1 MAQVLTV
8 GDIRAA
14 VERVAPEMLQKFFKT
29 PQGRAALENAVAE
42 AITGRPSVQQGLV
55 KQIVDSPEFQAQAGA
70 CLSTELVTRE
80 SVGHVF
86 VNQLTNNPR
95 LKTVFLGGV
104 ATALTSPDLEQT
116 LKNSHLTAL
125 IANLVHPLAEHSIAE
140 DTTVR
145 RAVSAQVRV
154 EVENLLNKGMVQK
167 MVCDAVRSTLQPPPS
182 AVMSLTEASLGDSG
196 GSKRA
201 RSPVGN
207 AMDLADNTTVLFSD
221 AATPART
228 NTTPSTHEDPPKKER
243 PRSDAKT
250 AGKSATALMHKFET
264 KLEDH
269 GIDINIRK
277 GDHLFDEHRF
287 LEFLN
292 EVVDF
297 EFTHGRGKPEA
308 KFPGMAMFL
317 GRVNRRFKMNWTMSD
332 VWMVVSEKSRGPIAQ
347 YLPHNFDF

>member
-1 MAQVLTV
+1 MAHPITY
-8 GDIRAA
+8 GDIRTA
-14 VERVAPEMLQKFFKT
+14 VERVAPDMLKAYFKT
-29 PQGRAALENAVAE
+29 PQGKAVVEDAVTT
-42 AITGRPSVQQGLV
+42 AISRRPTVQQGLV
-55 KQIVDSPEFQAQAGA
+55 KLIVDSPEFQAQASA

-95 LKTVFLGGV
+95 LKAAFLGGV

-125 IANLVHPLAEHSIAE
+125 IANLVHPLAEHGIAE

-201 RSPVGN
+201 RARQN
-207 AMDLADNTTVLFSD
+207 AIFTRHCLAAITRCSSVSD
-221 AATPART
+221 
-228 NTTPSTHEDPPKKER
+228 
-243 PRSDAKT
+243 
-250 AGKSATALMHKFET
+250 
-264 KLEDH
+264 
-269 GIDINIRK
+269 
-277 GDHLFDEHRF
+277 
-287 LEFLN
+287 
-292 EVVDF
+292 
-297 EFTHGRGKPEA
+297 
-308 KFPGMAMFL
+308 
-317 GRVNRRFKMNWTMSD
+317 
-332 VWMVVSEKSRGPIAQ
+332 SRC
-347 YLPHNFDF
+347 